1 MTNII
6 FYYFE
11 NLKNKAQNPVRRKFM
26 PKQSFIRTRKISVDL
41 PLKIWTLYEDIG
53 RENGMKIKEFIVGA
67 FDAIEFLDKLMSE
80 LLTNDQ
86 VKSIPKMLLRNI
98 EKIEMLYTG
107 KARIDNV
114 GSSHN
119 LELNSDNEF
128 RENFEK
134 NIITH
139 DIVKR
144 FSHADDRALR
154 LAKLKQKY
162 INQRAEESQ

>member
-1 MTNII
+1 
-6 FYYFE
+6 
-11 NLKNKAQNPVRRKFM
+11 
-26 PKQSFIRTRKISVDL
+26 
-41 PLKIWTLYEDIG
+41 
-53 RENGMKIKEFIVGA
+53 MKIKDFIVGA

-98 EKIEMLYTG
+98 EKIEVLYTG

-114 GSSHN
+114 GSSKN
-119 LELNSDNEF
+119 LDFSVDNEF
-128 RENFEK
+128 RDDFEK

-139 DIVKR
+139 DIVKK
-144 FSHADDRALR
+144 FSHTDDRSLR

-162 INQRAEESQ
+162 INQRAEESL

>member
-1 MTNII
+1 
-6 FYYFE
+6 
-11 NLKNKAQNPVRRKFM
+11 M

-41 PLKIWTLYEDIG
+41 PLNIWNLYEDIG
-53 RENGMKIKEFIVGA
+53 RENDMKIKEFIVGA
-67 FDAIEFLDKLMSE
+67 FDAIEFLDKLMTE

-98 EKIEMLYTG
+98 EKIEILYTG

-114 GSSHN
+114 GSSKN
-119 LELNSDNEF
+119 LELSVDNEF
-128 RENFEK
+128 KENNEK

-144 FSHADDRALR
+144 FSTTDDRSVR
-154 LAKLKQKY
+154 LAQLKQKY
-162 INQRAEESQ
+162 INQRAEESQW

>member
-1 MTNII
+1 
-6 FYYFE
+6 
-11 NLKNKAQNPVRRKFM
+11 M

-41 PLKIWTLYEDIG
+41 PLNIWNLYEDIG
-53 RENGMKIKEFIVGA
+53 RENDMKIKEFIVGA
-67 FDAIEFLDKLMSE
+67 FDAIEFLDKLMTE

-98 EKIEMLYTG
+98 EKIEILYTG

-114 GSSHN
+114 GSSKN
-119 LELNSDNEF
+119 LELSVDNEF
-128 RENFEK
+128 KENNEK

-144 FSHADDRALR
+144 FSTTDDRSVR
-154 LAKLKQKY
+154 LAQLKQKY

>member
-6 FYYFE
+6 FYYFK
-11 NLKNKAQNPVRRKFM
+11 NLTKKAQNPVRRSFM

-41 PLKIWTLYEDIG
+41 PLKIWNLYEDIG
-53 RENGMKIKEFIVGA
+53 RENDMKIKEFIVGA
-67 FDAIEFLDKLMSE
+67 FDAIEFLDKLMTE

-86 VKSIPKMLLRNI
+86 VKAIPKMLLRNI
-98 EKIEMLYTG
+98 EKIEVLYTG

-114 GSSHN
+114 GSSSS
-119 LELNSDNEF
+119 LELSADNEF
-128 RENFEK
+128 KENNEK

-139 DIVKR
+139 DIVKK
-144 FSHADDRALR
+144 FTHADDRAVR

-162 INQRAEESQ
+162 INERSEESL

>member
-1 MTNII
+1 
-6 FYYFE
+6 
-11 NLKNKAQNPVRRKFM
+11 M

-41 PLKIWTLYEDIG
+41 PLKIWNLYEDIG
-53 RENGMKIKEFIVGA
+53 RENDMKIKEFIVGA
-67 FDAIEFLDKLMSE
+67 FDAIEFLDKLMTE

-98 EKIEMLYTG
+98 EKIEVLYTG

-114 GSSHN
+114 GNSRS
-119 LELNSDNEF
+119 LELSVDNEF
-128 RENFEK
+128 IENNEK

-139 DIVKR
+139 DIVKQ
-144 FSHADDRALR
+144 FTHTDDRSLR

-162 INQRAEESQ
+162 INQRAEESL

>member
-1 MTNII
+1 
-6 FYYFE
+6 
-11 NLKNKAQNPVRRKFM
+11 M

-41 PLKIWTLYEDIG
+41 PLKIWNLYEDIG
-53 RENGMKIKEFIVGA
+53 RENGMKIKDFIVGA

-80 LLTNDQ
+80 LLNNDQ

-114 GSSHN
+114 GSSQN
-119 LELNSDNEF
+119 LEFSADNEF
-128 RENFEK
+128 RDNFEK

-139 DIVKR
+139 DIVKQ
-144 FSHADDRALR
+144 FSSTDARALR
-154 LAKLKQKY
+154 LARLKQKY
-162 INQRAEESQ
+162 INQRDEENL